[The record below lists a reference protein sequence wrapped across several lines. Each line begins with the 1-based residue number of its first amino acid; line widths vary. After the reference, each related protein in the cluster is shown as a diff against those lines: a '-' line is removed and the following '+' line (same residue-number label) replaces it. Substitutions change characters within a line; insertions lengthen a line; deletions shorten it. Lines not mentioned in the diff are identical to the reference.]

1 MATVTPE
8 IDPVREI
15 IAKWYFKE
23 LWDWDLGEI
32 PTVEVL
38 STFLKSNLVAANGDG
53 EISEE
58 ERKWIIGKGAA
69 AGAPESLLKELESY
83 PANEDITE
91 VVTRTPATNK
101 SRKASIY
108 FAVKAAASDG
118 EYNEGEKATI
128 RKMAQAMDV
137 SEEVV
142 KEIED
147 LCLEE
152 KRLKEKRIAICYS
165 EGDPFS

>member
-8 IDPVREI
+8 IDAVREI

-23 LWDWDLGEI
+23 LWGWDLGEI

-38 STFLKSNLVAANGDG
+38 ATFLKSNLIAANGDG

-91 VVTRTPATNK
+91 VVTRTSATNK
-101 SRKASIY
+101 SGKASIY

-128 RKMAQAMDV
+128 RKMAQAM
-137 SEEVV
+137 SS
-142 KEIED
+142 
-147 LCLEE
+147 
-152 KRLKEKRIAICYS
+152 RS
-165 EGDPFS
+165 